1 MLILGVLLNEILGVM
16 LGVLLNEILGVMLG
30 VLLNEIVGVILG
42 VLLNETLGVTEAD
55 GVGVLGHTIVLPT
68 LIDLTVLSPRYIAG
82 G

>member
-1 MLILGVLLNEILGVM
+1 
-16 LGVLLNEILGVMLG
+16 MLG

-42 VLLNETLGVTEAD
+42 VLLNEILGVTETPGVGDTEAD